1 MFKLLIVD
9 DEEWIRTG
17 IAATI
22 PWEKYDIC
30 VTGCAADGK
39 EAVSMIQIEEPDI
52 VITDIVMTQMGGVE
66 LAGWIQENH
75 SRTKVII
82 LSGYDEFSYARE
94 AMRKGAFDYLLKP
107 VEEKALVETVRGAL
121 GELEKER
128 GKEQKAVRYE
138 TSLAGLKELFFMKL
152 LDRRTTVPELCG
164 NEQEYLTVPL
174 DDKQYYTCAVWTFG
188 EDKKEVMDMLE
199 SVVRGMVNQNSS
211 NICCD
216 TMVLQSHILVVAAS
230 DKDEGVRDTLLN
242 LYRNPSGVPL
252 LCREF
257 GCCIGGTLP
266 GLKGLK
272 EGMRK
277 LSGLVANTICLT
289 DGSVI
294 LAEELLKEQM
304 GYGAACRDCIDCFLE
319 GFDATDLPEAEK
331 RADQLVA
338 DIFSVAPRIGKRE
351 LGAVLY
357 QAMSGC
363 TACCERDHIDIIM
376 PVTENNEAVSWVF
389 GVEEKSEAGK
399 GMKNFLK
406 WLYDN
411 ISHGDH
417 RTRNYLI
424 RETIDYVHH
433 NFTRDISAEDL
444 AEHLH
449 ISKVYFSQLFSRE
462 MGNPFTK
469 YLTSYRIDYAKKQLK
484 ETNNRIYEVA
494 EQCGYSDVKYF
505 MKVFKKLTGM
515 SPQAYREKT

>member
-22 PWEKYDIC
+22 PWEKYNIC

-39 EAVSMIQIEEPDI
+39 EAISMIQIEEPDI
-52 VITDIVMTQMGGVE
+52 VITDIVMPQMGGVE
-66 LAGWIQENH
+66 LAGWIQERH
-75 SRTKVII
+75 SHTKVII

-138 TSLAGLKELFFMKL
+138 ASLAELKELFFMKL
-152 LDRRTTVPELCG
+152 LDRRTTELELWG
-164 NEQEYLTVPL
+164 NEQEYLAVPL
-174 DDKQYYTCAVWTFG
+174 DENQYYTCAVWTFG
-188 EDKKEVMDMLE
+188 ENQKEVMDMLE
-199 SVVRGMVNQNSS
+199 GIVGGLVRQNLTST
-211 NICCD
+211 CCD
-216 TMVLQSHILVVAAS
+216 TMVLQSHILVVVSS
-230 DKDEGVRDTLLN
+230 DKAEGIREMLLK
-242 LYRNPSGVPL
+242 LYRNPAGVPL
-252 LCREF
+252 LCQES
-257 GCCIGGTLP
+257 GCCVGGTFL

-272 EGMRK
+272 EGMIA
-277 LSGLVANTICLT
+277 LSGLVTNTICLT
-289 DGSVI
+289 DGAVI
-294 LAEELLKEQM
+294 SAEELLQEQM
-304 GYGAACRDCIDCFLE
+304 GYGAACKNCIDRFLE
-319 GFDATDLPEAEK
+319 GFDVTDLPEAE
-331 RADQLVA
+331 RRGEQLVE
-338 DIFSVAPRIGKRE
+338 DIFAAAPRIGKRE
-351 LGAVLY
+351 LQAVLY

-363 TACCERDHIDIIM
+363 TACCERDHIDMIM

-389 GVEEKSEAGK
+389 GLEEKSEAGK

-406 WLYDN
+406 WLSDN

-462 MGNPFTK
+462 MGYPFTK
-469 YLTSYRIDYAKKQLK
+469 YLTSYRVDYAKEQLK
-484 ETNNRIYEVA
+484 ETNNRIYEIA

-515 SPQAYREKT
+515 SPQAYREKS